1 MRLFF
6 LGGEI
11 MNDTLKE
18 HLKLLPDKPGCY
30 LMKDKNGKI
39 IYVGKAKILKNRV
52 RSYFRGAHNLKT
64 TKLVSEIADFD
75 YIITKSEMESLVLE
89 INLIKQHDPKYNI
102 MLTDDKTYPYIL
114 LTSEKYPRLMVIR
127 TKHKTKKA
135 GHFFGP
141 YPNVYAARKTC
152 DLLNKIYPFR
162 KCQNMPKKECLYY
175 HIHQCLGPCI
185 NSEVD
190 YEESSKKVI
199 SFLNGDTSYV
209 VKNLEEEMNVAS
221 SALDFEKAAAYR
233 DLINDILTTTNKQII
248 STNDLK
254 SKDVF
259 GFYVSDDEISV
270 HVLYIRNGSIV
281 ENYHTNFTY
290 IMDDETAITDFIA
303 NFYTDDRFKPSE
315 IITTFS
321 VDVELL
327 KENIGKNITIP
338 QKGIKLDLANMANN
352 NAEKDFKDMKN
363 IYKSKVLKK
372 LDTVEELG
380 RILNIPAPYHIE
392 AFDNSNLFGEYPVS
406 AMVVFKNGRPSPK
419 DYRKYHIKTV
429 KGANDYESMKEVIY
443 RRYLRLS
450 LENAP
455 MPDLIVMDGGKIQV
469 NAALEIIK
477 LLNLTI
483 PVMGIEKDDHHKAR
497 AIVFNDEEIPLD
509 KNSDLY
515 LLLINISQTVHDFAI
530 SFFRSQ
536 KAKGFFSSMLDEIPG
551 IGPKKKEAILKKF
564 LNAEGMKNGTVLEYK
579 EIGINENLREAVIK
593 HLNKINDSNKK

>member
-1 MRLFF
+1 
-6 LGGEI
+6 

-64 TKLVSEIADFD
+64 TKLVSEIYDFD

-114 LTSEKYPRLMVIR
+114 LTSDKYPRLVVVR

-141 YPNVYAARKTC
+141 YPNVNAARKTC

-162 KCQNMPKKECLYY
+162 KCQNIPKKECLYY
-175 HIHQCLGPCI
+175 HMHQCLGPCI
-185 NSEVD
+185 TKEID
-190 YEESSKKVI
+190 YKDYAKKVI
-199 SFLNGDTSYV
+199 SFLNGDTSSV
-209 VKNLEEEMNVAS
+209 IKSLEEDMIVAS
-221 SALDFEKAAAYR
+221 NNLDFEKAAACR
-233 DLINDILTTTNKQII
+233 DLINDISTTTNKQII

-259 GFYVSDDEISV
+259 GFYVSEEEISV

-290 IMDDETAITDFIA
+290 IMDSETAINDFIM

-315 IITTFS
+315 IITTYPIDDILVS
-321 VDVELL
+321 
-327 KENIGKNITIP
+327 NTIGKTVTVP
-338 QKGIKLDLANMANN
+338 QKGIKLELANMANN

-372 LDTVEELG
+372 IETVEELG
-380 RILNIPAPYHIE
+380 RLLNIPAPYHIE

-406 AMVVFKNGRPSPK
+406 AMVVYKNGRPSPK

-443 RRYLRLS
+443 RRYLRIT
-450 LENAP
+450 LEDLP
-455 MPDLIVMDGGKIQV
+455 VPDLIVMDGGKIQV
-469 NAALEIIK
+469 NAACEIIN
-477 LLNLTI
+477 LLNLNI
-483 PVMGIEKDDHHKAR
+483 PVMGIEKDDHHKAK
-497 AIVFNDEEIPLD
+497 AIVYNDKEIPLD

-515 LLLINISQTVHDFAI
+515 LLLVNISQTVHDFAI

-536 KAKGFFSSMLDEIPG
+536 KAKGFFSSMLDGIPG
-551 IGPKKKEAILKKF
+551 IGPKKKEMILKRF
-564 LNAEGMKNGTVLEYK
+564 LNAEGMKKGTIEEYK
-579 EIGINENLREAVIK
+579 EIGINENLREKIIT
-593 HLNKINDSNKK
+593 HLQSINQK